1 MLLHVRHRRVA
12 GRLGEKS
19 KMTPMRF
26 LVSPLLIVSLVT
38 VATLATPRARAGEI
52 NLPPQAAQA
61 LNEIYSGNAD
71 AGMNTA
77 RSLEESD
84 PRNPLGY
91 TIHAEALWWK
101 IYCASCEIQWGM
113 VDAWKGG
120 KGAEAGAYLKL
131 ADKVIRLAN
140 AHLAKED
147 TAEMRLYAGMGWAL
161 EARLYGLR
169 GDRRKTAHSG
179 VEARAQFVRA
189 LKLDPDMAD
198 AEVGLGLYNYYVDTL
213 SPMLKFLRFFM
224 GIPGGSKEEGM
235 RQLHAGID
243 HGVLL
248 PVVARFYLAKDLRTY
263 DHRYEQALS
272 IVQPLTTRYPDNPIF
287 LLLAGNLDAELGHN
301 EAAAPYFRAALSVP
315 DPGTACAPHIDK
327 IATSLLA
334 KTHQ

>member
-1 MLLHVRHRRVA
+1 
-12 GRLGEKS
+12 
-19 KMTPMRF
+19 MTPMRF
-26 LVSPLLIVSLVT
+26 LRFLLLVVSLVT
-38 VATLATPRARAGEI
+38 TGTLAARCAHGGEI

-61 LNEIYSGNAD
+61 LNEIYSGNPD
-71 AGMNTA
+71 AGMNIA
-77 RSLEESD
+77 RSLEQSD

-91 TIHAEALWWK
+91 TIEAEALWWK
-101 IYCASCEIQWGM
+101 IYCASCDIQWGM

-120 KGAEAGAYLKL
+120 KGAEAETYLKL

-147 TAEMRLYAGMGWAL
+147 TAEMHLYAGMGWAL
-161 EARLYGLR
+161 KARLYGLR
-169 GDRRKTAHSG
+169 GDHRKTAHSG

-189 LKLDPDMAD
+189 LKLDPRMAD

-224 GIPGGSKEEGM
+224 GIPGGRKEDGM

-272 IVQPLTTRYPDNPIF
+272 IVQPLTIRYPDNPVF
-287 LLLAGNLDAELGHN
+287 LLLAGNLDAELGRN
-301 EAAAPYFRAALSVP
+301 EAAASYFRAALKVSDP
-315 DPGTACAPHIDK
+315 DTACAPRIDK
-327 IATSLLA
+327 IANRFLA
-334 KTHQ
+334 KIH